1 MVVRL
6 NANEMSFFKECPLPA
21 DLCHIVMDF
30 VHTADPRTYQKVI
43 YEAQHYIWYCTELCG
58 AWCQDMRPSEY
69 HVLVKERDADEIRTR
84 PLGYYQN
91 LKFWKLFEGT
101 HL

>member
-1 MVVRL
+1 
-6 NANEMSFFKECPLPA
+6 MSFFNECPLPA

-30 VHTADPRTYQKVI
+30 VHTAPKENYQKVI
-43 YEAQHYIWYCTELCG
+43 HEAQHYIWYATELCG
-58 AWCQDMRPSEY
+58 AWCGDMRPSEY
-69 HVLVKERDADEIRTR
+69 HVMVKQREPYEIRTR

-91 LKFWKLFEGT
+91 LLFWKLFEGT

>member
-1 MVVRL
+1 MI
-6 NANEMSFFKECPLPA
+6 NISEMSFFNECPLPA

-30 VHTADPRTYQKVI
+30 VHTTDPRSYQKVI
-43 YEAQHYIWYCTELCG
+43 HEAQHYIWYATELCG
-58 AWCQDMRPSEY
+58 AWCQGMRPSEY
-69 HVLVKERDADEIRTR
+69 RDMVKDRDQDEIRTR

-91 LKFWKLFEGT
+91 VLFWELFEGT